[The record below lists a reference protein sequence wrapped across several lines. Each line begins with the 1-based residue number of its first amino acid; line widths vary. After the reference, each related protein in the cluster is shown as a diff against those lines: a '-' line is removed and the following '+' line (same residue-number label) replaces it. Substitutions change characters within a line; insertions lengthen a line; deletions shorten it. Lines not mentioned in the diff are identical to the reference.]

1 VQSEDWPDCRCLG
14 KARGKFSPITDAEKT
29 ETTRGLDTTAV
40 LLLSALGVLA
50 ALVGAMLIYLFHP
63 VGIGVWLFV
72 WFAFLA
78 VHGGPIKTCV
88 VERTVIVKTPI
99 ALVS

>member
-1 VQSEDWPDCRCLG
+1 M
-14 KARGKFSPITDAEKT
+14 TDAEKT

-50 ALVGAMLIYLFHP
+50 ALVGATLIYLFHP

-72 WFAFLA
+72 CFAFLA
-78 VHGGPIKTCV
+78 VGPYFLAGSS
-88 VERTVIVKTPI
+88 RTYPEVTRQISIHVK
-99 ALVS
+99 AA